1 MPYQEIIYKFIAQ
14 YRSRDNILGI
24 IFYGSSN
31 YRTNTLQSDIDLL
44 IITDGEYNYKGV
56 TYIDGKKIEYFEKN
70 FYYLMNEIENL
81 VSSLDR
87 SLLSIFMNGTII
99 YNKDKTV
106 NFLKEEVLI
115 NQTFHFQKK
124 KKHYQESDL
133 LEFYEYIQQLEPCH
147 NFFSYIY
154 YNLLELMRKKYHE
167 ENGYS
172 KLPSLKVYQLYSNPE
187 YAKKFYC
194 SILPNEHFMNL
205 YLDLFIYGYT
215 KEKFDVLCNMIHID
229 DNYQQTSFYNRSKNE
244 QKYISTIVKNM
255 FDRTIEYLEKNDI
268 SCNSCYY
275 ITLEKIRKLY
285 CYIHQLDTNINLIN
299 EYDSEFLEL
308 FDLCINDKDR
318 VNNLNNLFNYVVNSL
333 QMNYRHYKILEL
345 H

>member
-1 MPYQEIIYKFIAQ
+1 M
-14 YRSRDNILGI
+14 
-24 IFYGSSN
+24 
-31 YRTNTLQSDIDLL
+31 QSDIDLL

-154 YNLLELMRKKYHE
+154 YNLLELMRKKYH
-167 ENGYS
+167 
-172 KLPSLKVYQLYSNPE
+172 
-187 YAKKFYC
+187 
-194 SILPNEHFMNL
+194 
-205 YLDLFIYGYT
+205 
-215 KEKFDVLCNMIHID
+215 
-229 DNYQQTSFYNRSKNE
+229 
-244 QKYISTIVKNM
+244 
-255 FDRTIEYLEKNDI
+255 
-268 SCNSCYY
+268 
-275 ITLEKIRKLY
+275 
-285 CYIHQLDTNINLIN
+285 
-299 EYDSEFLEL
+299 
-308 FDLCINDKDR
+308 
-318 VNNLNNLFNYVVNSL
+318 
-333 QMNYRHYKILEL
+333 
-345 H
+345 